1 MCTALAGTLGTGNIV
16 GVATAILSGGPG
28 AVFWMWVMALLG
40 MMTSFAENLLGVYYR
55 RRSDKGEWVGG
66 PNVLPAGWAGRKA
79 GLPGAG
85 PGAGGTVCAVLCAG
99 LFWDREYEPDN
110 SIAGNLEAAFGVPP
124 WVSGG
129 VLAVLTGL
137 ILAGGLGR
145 VAAVT
150 EKLVPVMALFY
161 LMGAAVILAVHFR
174 AVPEA
179 LRAIFAGA
187 FGLEAV
193 GGGAAGY
200 GMAQA
205 VRWGLRRGAFSNE
218 AGLGSAVMVNA
229 CADTD
234 EPVQQGMWGI
244 FEVFVDT
251 MLVCTLTAL
260 VLLVTEAADPARP
273 PACQCPGGAGVQPGV
288 RHLGAEAHCDR
299 HFVVCLLHR
308 AGVEPLWRLRRRVSA
323 GALGGGAIPGA
334 VCGNDSMGGQYAD
347 GSGVEPV
354 RHLQR
359 PDDAAKP
366 GRGAGAVQTGGTD
379 HPELF

>member
-1 MCTALAGTLGTGNIV
+1 M
-16 GVATAILSGGPG
+16 
-28 AVFWMWVMALLG
+28 
-40 MMTSFAENLLGVYYR
+40 
-55 RRSDKGEWVGG
+55 
-66 PNVLPAGWAGRKA
+66 
-79 GLPGAG
+79 
-85 PGAGGTVCAVLCAG
+85 
-99 LFWDREYEPDN
+99 
-110 SIAGNLEAAFGVPP
+110 
-124 WVSGG
+124 
-129 VLAVLTGL
+129 
-137 ILAGGLGR
+137 
-145 VAAVT
+145 AAVT

-193 GGGAAGY
+193 GGCAAGY

-260 VLLVTEAADPARP
+260 VLLVTGAADPAAPLPASARVGQAFSQVFGTLGPKLIAIAILLFAYSTVLGWSHYGACAAEYLLGRWAVGPYRVLFVAMTAWGASMQMDLVWSLSDTFNGLMMLPNLVGVLALSKQAEQITRNYFDRQLRGRALP
-273 PACQCPGGAGVQPGV
+273 PM
-288 RHLGAEAHCDR
+288 R
-299 HFVVCLLHR
+299 
-308 AGVEPLWRLRRRVSA
+308 SA
-323 GALGGGAIPGA
+323 W
-334 VCGNDSMGGQYAD
+334 
-347 GSGVEPV
+347 E
-354 RHLQR
+354 
-359 PDDAAKP
+359 
-366 GRGAGAVQTGGTD
+366 
-379 HPELF
+379 